1 MFSTTTK
8 PTDTPENITMQTKE
22 LLQELIAVVEGGGD
36 AATFLGEAFVSF
48 YRGGT
53 NKIDLRSVDNL
64 DQKNFRLFS
73 EMLTLRRRPGWSDD
87 ELFQAEQTIKRV
99 LGQTA

>member
-1 MFSTTTK
+1 
-8 PTDTPENITMQTKE
+8 MQTKE

-48 YRGGT
+48 YRGGK

-64 DQKNFRLFS
+64 DQENFRLFS
-73 EMLTLRRRPGWSDD
+73 EMLTLRRRAGWSDD
-87 ELFQAEQTIKRV
+87 ELFQTERIIKLL
-99 LGQTA
+99 LGHAA